1 MVNKVKAFWVIR
13 IFSILVFLL
22 SGCGYFESKEDIS
35 AWVKESIE
43 AKTQEDDSL
52 KGLSIGEIALV
63 RESVSKFTGY
73 VEFKFGTDTEKANLT
88 VILDGSQKM
97 YQCDP
102 PRLLI
107 LKRNLRRLG
116 S

>member
-1 MVNKVKAFWVIR
+1 M
-13 IFSILVFLL
+13 LCLL

-35 AWVKESIE
+35 AWVKESLE
-43 AKTQEDDSL
+43 AEIHKNDSL

-73 VEFKFGTDTEKANLT
+73 VEFKLGTDAEKANLT
-88 VILDGSQKM
+88 VVLDGSQRM
-97 YQCDP
+97 YQCAP
-102 PRLLI
+102 PRSLI
-107 LKRNLRRLG
+107 LKRNLRNLG